1 MLDRFPGVKLMS
13 VENGGQWVHTLAR
26 NLELAFKKMPK
37 EFPTHPLEVLR
48 RNVWLNPFWEES
60 VLGLVELMGPERV
73 CFGSDYPHP
82 EGMAEPLSFL
92 DMAADLEPAVLE
104 RVMSTNMFDLMG
116 LPRPVPA
123 TAQP

>member
-1 MLDRFPGVKLMS
+1 
-13 VENGGQWVHTLAR
+13 
-26 NLELAFKKMPK
+26 MPK

-60 VLGLVELMGPERV
+60 VLGLVELMGPDRV

-92 DMAADLEPAVLE
+92 AMAADLEPAVLE